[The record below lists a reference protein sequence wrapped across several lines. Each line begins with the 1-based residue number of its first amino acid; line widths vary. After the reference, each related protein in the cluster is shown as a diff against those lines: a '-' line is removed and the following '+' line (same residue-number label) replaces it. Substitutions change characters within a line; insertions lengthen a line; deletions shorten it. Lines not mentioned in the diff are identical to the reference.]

1 MWNHFCKILLPKL
14 FFGTNYFLEAIFLF
28 LIIKLKGSTPNK
40 RLRNRGNINF
50 LKNRLAKNDSRRLA
64 IFVGYHNS
72 NEIPESNLNYLNI
85 LRKTNFEIIYVHNG
99 NLDQKIKKLLADMGH
114 YVICRD
120 NVGQDMGAYKD
131 VMILLE
137 NHKLTD
143 KLDWILI
150 CNDSNFCI
158 GGNNAETFTNRF
170 SNILEQDVNEK
181 PDFISLNCNY
191 DQDLHHQSY
200 FLCFSSIVFKN
211 KKFKNFWKNY
221 IPLNHRYHAIEQGE
235 KQLTKKVLS
244 KYKAKIMFTSHE
256 LCASLN
262 VNLKD
267 QKYLVDNLPKVLFYL
282 SLSFEDSEKIEYET
296 KTIIDSLEN
305 YNPSHVFGLLNILF
319 MNYPFLKKDVV
330 RQGTFSFSQIFDVL
344 HTKSL
349 SINEGIRNEIME
361 SLLKGGTSYSYRG
374 SPKKAFQKG
383 ITPEGFT
390 YDFHYIS
397 MLLRMKSFWQTPK
410 KNL

>member
-1 MWNHFCKILLPKL
+1 MWNHFYKILLPRICW
-14 FFGTNYFLEAIFLF
+14 GSIYFLEALF
-28 LIIKLKGSTPNK
+28 AYGLIKLQGSTPNK
-40 RLRNRGNINF
+40 RLRDRNNINF
-50 LKNRLAKNDSRRLA
+50 LKDRLAKTNAKRLA

-72 NEIPESNLNYLNI
+72 KKIPESNLNYLDI
-85 LRKTNFEIIYVHNG
+85 LKKTNFEIIYVHNG
-99 NLDQKIKKLLADMGH
+99 NLDQKIKKSLTDMGH
-114 YVICRD
+114 FVICRD

-131 VMILLE
+131 VMLLIE
-137 NHKLTD
+137 NYKLAD

-158 GGNNAETFTNRF
+158 GGNNAEKFANRF
-170 SNILEQDVNEK
+170 SNILDADVQDK

-191 DQDLHHQSY
+191 DRDLHHQSY

-221 IPLNHRYHAIEQGE
+221 IPLNHRYWAIEKGE
-235 KQLTKKVLS
+235 KKLTKKVLS
-244 KYKAKIMFTSHE
+244 KYKSKIMFTSYE
-256 LCASLN
+256 LCASCN
-262 VNLKD
+262 INLQD

-319 MNYPFLKKDVV
+319 MEYPFLKKDVV

-344 HTKSL
+344 HTTSL
-349 SINEGIRNEIME
+349 SIKEDLRNEIMD

-390 YDFHYIS
+390 YDYHYIS
-397 MLLRMKSFWQTPK
+397 LLLRMKAFWVTPK

>member
-1 MWNHFCKILLPKL
+1 MWNHFYKIVLPKL
-14 FFGTNYFLEAIFLF
+14 FWGSNYYLEALF
-28 LIIKLKGSTPNK
+28 VYALIKLQGSTPNK
-40 RLRNRGNINF
+40 RLRDRNNINF
-50 LKNRLAKNDSRRLA
+50 LKDRLAKTNSKRLA

-72 NEIPESNLNYLNI
+72 NKIPESNLNYLNI

-99 NLDQKIKKLLADMGH
+99 NLDQNIKKLLTDLGH

-143 KLDWILI
+143 KLNWILI

-158 GGNNAETFTNRF
+158 GGENAEKFSNRL
-170 SNILEQDVNEK
+170 SNILEKEVQNK

-191 DQDLHHQSY
+191 DRDLHHQSY

-235 KQLTKKVLS
+235 KKLTKKVLS

-262 VNLKD
+262 VNLRD

-319 MNYPFLKKDVV
+319 MDYPFLKKDVV

-344 HTKSL
+344 HTTNL
-349 SINEGIRNEIME
+349 SINEDLRNEIMD

-397 MLLRMKSFWQTPK
+397 MLLRMKAFWVTPK

>member
-1 MWNHFCKILLPKL
+1 MWNHFYKIVLPKL
-14 FFGTNYFLEAIFLF
+14 FWGSNYYLEALF
-28 LIIKLKGSTPNK
+28 VYALIKLQGSTPNK
-40 RLRNRGNINF
+40 RLKDRSNINF
-50 LKNRLAKNDSRRLA
+50 LKDRLAKNNAKRLA

-72 NEIPESNLNYLNI
+72 DKIPESNLNYLNI

-99 NLDQKIKKLLADMGH
+99 NLDQKIKRFLTDMGH

-131 VMILLE
+131 VMLLLE

-143 KLDWILI
+143 NLDWILI

-158 GGNNAETFTNRF
+158 GGDNAEKFANRL
-170 SNILEQDVNEK
+170 SNILEKEVQDK

-191 DQDLHHQSY
+191 DRDLHHQSY
-200 FLCFSSIVFKN
+200 FLCFSKIVFKN
-211 KKFKNFWKNY
+211 KRFKNFWKNY

-235 KQLTKKVLS
+235 KKLTKKVLS

-262 VNLKD
+262 VNLSD

-319 MNYPFLKKDVV
+319 MDYPFLKKDVV

-344 HTKSL
+344 HTTSL
-349 SINEGIRNEIME
+349 SIKEDLRNEIMD

-397 MLLRMKSFWQTPK
+397 MLLRMKAFWVTPK

>member
-1 MWNHFCKILLPKL
+1 MWNHFYKIILPKI
-14 FFGTNYFLEAIFLF
+14 FFGTNYYMEALF
-28 LIIKLKGSTPNK
+28 AYALISLKGSSPS
-40 RLRNRGNINF
+40 RRVRDRSNINF
-50 LKNRLAKNDSRRLA
+50 LKDRLAKNDAKRLA

-72 NEIPESNLNYLNI
+72 NKIPESNLNYLKI
-85 LRKTNFEIIYVHNG
+85 LKKTDFEIIYVHNG
-99 NLDQKIKKLLADMGH
+99 NLNKKIKKSLTDMGH

-120 NVGQDMGAYKD
+120 NIGQDMGAYKD
-131 VMILLE
+131 VMLLIE
-137 NHKLTD
+137 KYKLTD
-143 KLDWILI
+143 QLDWILI
-150 CNDSNFCI
+150 CNDSNFCL
-158 GGNNAETFTNRF
+158 GGDNAEKFGNQF
-170 SNILEQDVNEK
+170 SNILEKEVQDK

-191 DQDLHHQSY
+191 DRDLHHQSY

-221 IPLNHRYHAIEQGE
+221 TPLNHRYHAIEQGE
-235 KQLTKKVLS
+235 KKLTKKVLS
-244 KYKAKIMFTSHE
+244 SYKSKIMFTSHE
-256 LCASLN
+256 LSYSLKN
-262 VNLKD
+262 NLKD
-267 QKYLVDNLPKVLFYL
+267 QDYLVANLPKVLFYL
-282 SLSFEDSEKIEYET
+282 SLSFEDADKIQYET

-344 HTKSL
+344 QTKNL
-349 SINEGIRNEIME
+349 SIKEDLRNEIMD
-361 SLLKGGTSYSYRG
+361 SLLKGGTSYSYIG
-374 SPKKAFQKG
+374 SPRKAFQKG

-397 MLLRMKSFWQTPK
+397 MLLRMKSFWNKPK

>member
-14 FFGTNYFLEAIFLF
+14 FFGTNYYLEAIFLF

-40 RLRNRGNINF
+40 RLRDRGNINF

-64 IFVGYHNS
+64 IFIGYHNS
-72 NEIPESNLNYLNI
+72 NEIPGSNLNYLNI

-158 GGNNAETFTNRF
+158 GGNNAETFANRF
-170 SNILEQDVNEK
+170 SNILEKDVNEK

-191 DQDLHHQSY
+191 DKDLHHQSY

-374 SPKKAFQKG
+374 SPKTAFQKG